1 MPMLDDLMEEFKKD
15 DDTTVVTETPQET
28 PAPEPEKE
36 EPEPDKAEPEKEE
49 PQPEPQPETDKQ
61 EPDPAPAPAPKPD
74 LSKLSKEEKAEHAFK
89 RQLSKQRERHEAEIK
104 DLKDTFQKQFDDL
117 KNSLKQP
124 EPVKTRADFPLDKGG
139 DDAYIKYLA
148 NQQVNEIMAERDKK
162 ASEDAAEKA
171 RQQEEETRQQQV
183 RDEMTRSFSANSHAA
198 FKDDA
203 SFSAFSAK
211 VNNALANGL
220 GEVLD
225 SVPTVRD
232 FVFRNPEG
240 PIVLDKMLSSEGA
253 FMKVMSQTDPTM
265 MIIAAHELAKEQA
278 PAPAPTPT
286 PTTQVVHMGKP
297 GARSVSSE
305 AGSMFNSDK
314 DLLAYVRSVGTRGR
328 L

>member
-1 MPMLDDLMEEFKKD
+1 MPMLEDLVEEFKKD
-15 DDTTVVTETPQET
+15 DDTTVVKETKQDT
-28 PAPEPEKE
+28 PAPEPE
-36 EPEPDKAEPEKEE
+36 KAEPEKEE
-49 PQPEPQPETDKQ
+49 PAPEPEKTEPDPEPDKQ

-124 EPVKTRADFPLDKGG
+124 EPLKTRADFPLDKGG

-148 NQQVNEIMAERDKK
+148 NQQVTEIMAERDKK

-203 SFSAFSAK
+203 SFNAFSAR
-211 VNNALANGL
+211 VNTALANGL

-225 SVPTVRD
+225 SVPVVRD

-240 PIVLDKMLSSEGA
+240 PIVLDKMLTSEDS
-253 FMKVMSQTDPTM
+253 FRKVMSQTDPTM
-265 MIIAAHELAKEQA
+265 MIIAAHELAREQA
-278 PAPAPTPT
+278 PAPAPATAP
-286 PTTQVVHMGKP
+286 QVVHMGKP
-297 GARSVSSE
+297 GARGVSSE
-305 AGSMFNSDK
+305 AGSMFNSEK
-314 DLLAYVRSVGTRGR
+314 DLLAYVRGVGTRGR
-328 L
+328 R

>member
-1 MPMLDDLMEEFKKD
+1 MPMLEDLVEEFKKD
-15 DDTTVVTETPQET
+15 DDTTVVTETKQDT
-28 PAPEPEKE
+28 PAPEPE
-36 EPEPDKAEPEKEE
+36 KAEPEKEE
-49 PQPEPQPETDKQ
+49 PAPEPEKTEPEPQPEPDKQ

-124 EPVKTRADFPLDKGG
+124 EPLKTRADFPLDKGG

-203 SFSAFSAK
+203 SFNAFSAR
-211 VNNALANGL
+211 VNTALANGL

-225 SVPTVRD
+225 SVPVVRD

-240 PIVLDKMLSSEGA
+240 PIVLDKMLTSEDS
-253 FMKVMSQTDPTM
+253 FRKVMSQTDPTM
-265 MIIAAHELAKEQA
+265 MIIAAHELAREQA
-278 PAPAPTPT
+278 PAPAPVPA
-286 PTTQVVHMGKP
+286 PQVVHMGKP
-297 GARSVSSE
+297 GSRSVSSE

-314 DLLAYVRSVGTRGR
+314 DLLAYVRGVGTRGR

>member
-1 MPMLDDLMEEFKKD
+1 MPMLDDLVEEFKKD
-15 DDTTVVTETPQET
+15 DDTTVVTETPQEDT

-49 PQPEPQPETDKQ
+49 PQQEPEPQPETDKK
-61 EPDPAPAPAPKPD
+61 EPDPAPAPKPD

-124 EPVKTRADFPLDKGG
+124 EPLKTRADFPLDKGG

-203 SFSAFSAK
+203 SFNAFSAK
-211 VNNALANGL
+211 VNTALANGL

-225 SVPTVRD
+225 SVPVVRD

-253 FMKVMSQTDPTM
+253 FRKVMSQTDPTM
-265 MIIAAHELAKEQA
+265 MIIAAHELAREQEPA
-278 PAPAPTPT
+278 PAPAPAP
-286 PTTQVVHMGKP
+286 QVVHMGKP

-314 DLLAYVRSVGTRGR
+314 DLLAYVRGVGTRGR
-328 L
+328 R